1 MERLQSETIGNF
13 DIFLGSKAYD
23 YMVDRSQRTLLFWD
37 ILRKRG
43 NTYLTHLEEGQ
54 PPILL
59 FQHEEIIDGRLFEQP
74 VNYSLVR
81 ILDRRKKTRQDVK
94 PGKERRHTN
103 RGKTIDE
110 DGFPARPIVVID
122 PRAGHGPGI
131 GGSKLSSQIGVALDY
146 GHPVYF
152 ISFSTEPEPGQ
163 TISRVHNAEVR
174 FLEEVAKR
182 HPGAPKPAVIGN
194 CQAGWATAL
203 IGADHPELTGPIVFN
218 GSPLSYWGGVD
229 GANPMRYK
237 GGLTGGIWLISL
249 WSDLGN
255 GKFDGANLVSG
266 FEDLN
271 PANTY
276 WTKYY
281 HLFSHIDNEEKR
293 FLDFEKWWGGFFKMN
308 AEEIH
313 YIVNSL
319 FIGNELEKGHLKLD
333 DGRTINLKNFKAP
346 VFAFAS
352 EGDNITPPPQALNWI
367 YKVYGTVDEIKRC
380 GQVIIYMVHKKV
392 GHLGIFVSSSV
403 AKKEHHQ
410 ILGSIG
416 WIDYLAA
423 GLYEMVIDDASGTT
437 GLYDYDVRF
446 EARKMEDILQFDDG
460 LEDEEPFVAVNT
472 ISRFNGV
479 AYLMFVSPWIRA
491 IMNEPASEY
500 LRQLHP
506 LRVQR
511 YMVSDANP
519 LCWPLK
525 WMAEQV
531 VAERNIVAEK
541 NPFVQLEEMF
551 SDSIKRSLDY
561 FKDMRDMSQEMLF
574 KGLYAAPWMSGVFG
588 VRDQAAGEE
597 LKPNEEQ
604 LRKNSMA
611 KAELRKD
618 AEKGG
623 FVEASI
629 RVMVAIAGAD
639 KNLDIRDFQ
648 AAEGIIHKS
657 SRLGEIT
664 PEKYKKIV
672 QEQTRIL
679 RGVPRNALTSLKQ
692 MLETDEEKKKVYAI
706 AECMANTATN
716 LGENKKR
723 LLEIL
728 RRILFKNAN
737 HRFDC
742 GNICRRHREIG
753 R

>member
-1 MERLQSETIGNF
+1 MEKLQSEPTGEF
-13 DIFLGSKAYD
+13 DIFSGSQAYE
-23 YMVDRSQRTLLFWD
+23 YLVDRTQRTVLFWD

-43 NTYLTHLEEGQ
+43 NAYLTHLEKGQ

-59 FQHEEIIDGRLFEQP
+59 FKHKVVMDGRLFEQP

-81 ILDRRKKTRQDVK
+81 IVDRRETTRQDFK
-94 PGKERRHTN
+94 QGEDRRHTQQ
-103 RGKTIDE
+103 GKTVDE
-110 DGFPARPIVVID
+110 EGFPARPIVVID

-131 GGSKLSSQIGVALDY
+131 GGSKLSSQIGIALDY

-163 TISRVHNAEVR
+163 TISRVHNAEIR
-174 FLEEVAKR
+174 FLEEVVKR
-182 HPGAPKPAVIGN
+182 HPDAPKPAVIGN
-194 CQAGWATAL
+194 CQAGWAAAL
-203 IGADHPELTGPIVFN
+203 IGADRPELTGPLVFN

-237 GGLTGGIWLISL
+237 GGLTGGIWLTSL
-249 WSDLGN
+249 WCDLGN
-255 GKFDGANLVSG
+255 GKFDGANLVAG

-276 WTKYY
+276 WSKYY
-281 HLFSHIDNEEKR
+281 HLFTHIDTEEKR

-319 FIGNELEKGHLKLD
+319 FVGNELEKGHLKLD

-367 YKVYGTVDEIKRC
+367 YKVYGTVEEIKRC

-410 ILGSIG
+410 ILGSMG
-416 WIDYLAA
+416 WLDYLAP
-423 GLYEMVIDDASGTT
+423 GLYEMVIDDAPSAIGPA
-437 GLYDYDVRF
+437 GYDVRF
-446 EARKMEDILQFDDG
+446 EERKMEDILQFDDG
-460 LEDEEPFVAVNT
+460 LEDEDPFVAVNT
-472 ISRFNGV
+472 LSRFNDV
-479 AYLMFVSPWIRA
+479 AYRLFVSPWVRA
-491 IMNEPASEY
+491 GMTEQASEC

-506 LRVQR
+506 LRRQH

-519 LCWPLK
+519 MCWPLK

-531 VAERNIVAEK
+531 GGERKIAEQNNV
-541 NPFVQLEEMF
+541 FVQLEKIF
-551 SDSIKRSLDY
+551 SDSFTRSLDY
-561 FKDMRDMSQEMLF
+561 FKDMRDMTQEMQF
-574 KGLYAAPWMSGVFG
+574 KALYATPWMKSVFG
-588 VRDQAAGEE
+588 VREQAAREDMQ
-597 LKPNEEQ
+597 PSEEQ
-604 LRKNSMA
+604 LTQNSME
-611 KAELRKD
+611 KAGLRKD

-629 RVMVAIAGAD
+629 RVMVAIAGAS

-648 AAEGIIHKS
+648 AAEDIIHE
-657 SRLGEIT
+657 SRRLSEIT
-664 PEKYKKIV
+664 PEKYKQIV
-672 QEQTRIL
+672 KEQTKIL
-679 RGVPRNALTSLKQ
+679 SGAHRNSLTTLNKMLK
-692 MLETDEEKKKVYAI
+692 TDEDKNKVYAI
-706 AECMANTATN
+706 AERMAHIDKNF
-716 LGENKKR
+716 GENEKR
-723 LLEIL
+723 LLEII
-728 RRILFKNAN
+728 RRILFKN
-737 HRFDC
+737 
-742 GNICRRHREIG
+742 EK
-753 R
+753 

>member
-1 MERLQSETIGNF
+1 MERLQSEPAWNF
-13 DIFLGSKAYD
+13 DIFSGSKAYD
-23 YMVDRSQRTLLFWD
+23 YTVDRTQRTVLFWD

-43 NTYLTHLEEGQ
+43 NTYLTHLEKGQ

-59 FQHEEIIDGRLFEQP
+59 FKHEEIIDGRLFEQP

-81 ILDRRKKTRQDVK
+81 ILDRRKKTRQDVNQ
-94 PGKERRHTN
+94 GEDRRHTHG
-103 RGKTIDE
+103 GKTVDKE
-110 DGFPARPIVVID
+110 GYPARPIVVID

-152 ISFSTEPEPGQ
+152 ISFSTEPAPGQ

-174 FLEEVAKR
+174 FLEEVVKR
-182 HPGAPKPAVIGN
+182 HPDAPKPAVIGN
-194 CQAGWATAL
+194 CQAGWAAAL
-203 IGADHPELTGPIVFN
+203 IGADHPELTGPMVFN

-237 GGLTGGIWLISL
+237 GGLTGGVWLTSF

-276 WTKYY
+276 WSKYY
-281 HLFSHIDNEEKR
+281 HLFSHIDSEEKR

-319 FIGNELEKGHLKLD
+319 FVGNELEKGRLKLD

-410 ILGSIG
+410 ILGSMG
-416 WIDYLAA
+416 WIDFLAP
-423 GLYEMVIDDASGTT
+423 GLYEMVIADASDTT
-437 GLYDYDVRF
+437 VLGEYDVRF
-446 EARKMEDILQFDDG
+446 EERKMEDILQFDDG
-460 LEDEEPFVAVNT
+460 LEDEDPFVAVNT
-472 ISRFNGV
+472 LSRFNDV
-479 AYLMFVSPWIRA
+479 TYRMLVSPWIRA
-491 IMNEPASEY
+491 AMNEPASEY

-506 LRVQR
+506 LRMQR

-531 VAERNIVAEK
+531 
-541 NPFVQLEEMF
+541 
-551 SDSIKRSLDY
+551 
-561 FKDMRDMSQEMLF
+561 
-574 KGLYAAPWMSGVFG
+574 AP
-588 VRDQAAGEE
+588 
-597 LKPNEEQ
+597 
-604 LRKNSMA
+604 
-611 KAELRKD
+611 
-618 AEKGG
+618 
-623 FVEASI
+623 
-629 RVMVAIAGAD
+629 
-639 KNLDIRDFQ
+639 
-648 AAEGIIHKS
+648 AAENS
-657 SRLGEIT
+657 
-664 PEKYKKIV
+664 
-672 QEQTRIL
+672 
-679 RGVPRNALTSLKQ
+679 
-692 MLETDEEKKKVYAI
+692 
-706 AECMANTATN
+706 
-716 LGENKKR
+716 
-723 LLEIL
+723 
-728 RRILFKNAN
+728 
-737 HRFDC
+737 
-742 GNICRRHREIG
+742 
-753 R
+753 